1 MNMDKVT
8 KKPWH
13 KGRTALAVLLAA
25 VLVGGTFGLSAVAQ
39 RQSAIPQ
46 QKEYTFSVPSLS
58 GTDSMLLQQQNPDRG
73 LRMEVYMDVATR
85 KSLFGYA
92 DVDAMQ
98 ELEDEIALYGSDY
111 PQLAQV
117 YFYLTG
123 YKDKDL
129 DAVAF
134 QNMNDY
140 FDLLEEHNIKAVLR
154 FAYISDDTQPLTQ
167 EPEDEQVVRHM
178 EQLKGFLEE
187 RQDQI
192 TVLQAG
198 LIGAWGEWDASAR
211 SRVNEKMILD
221 AVLDNT
227 PNDMYIQV
235 RYLNIKNNNLDPS
248 DTENWNRVGYHDD
261 FLIGDLHGWNTAGSD
276 PNSDGW
282 KQMTE
287 ESANLLIDGEMIWG
301 SANDMYTG
309 GNSIDA
315 IKIAKRMKEHHFTS
329 LSLTHNYKEKGGQ
342 YSMYD
347 WQSEYINQNILDQNG
362 LPYDEAWFTD
372 SEGNNLPR
380 TMFEYLRDYLGYYLK
395 VESAGAGVSGNQVT
409 VNLEINNY
417 GFAAPLALDSFD
429 IVLLDADGNV
439 VDQKSGCS
447 MAELQPGAKN
457 QISVTLTRPQDD
469 LPYTVAVSL
478 KADDGTPVRLANN
491 LPFQNGYNHLGVLK

>member
-1 MNMDKVT
+1 
-8 KKPWH
+8 
-13 KGRTALAVLLAA
+13 
-25 VLVGGTFGLSAVAQ
+25 
-39 RQSAIPQ
+39 
-46 QKEYTFSVPSLS
+46 
-58 GTDSMLLQQQNPDRG
+58 
-73 LRMEVYMDVATR
+73 
-85 KSLFGYA
+85 
-92 DVDAMQ
+92 
-98 ELEDEIALYGSDY
+98 
-111 PQLAQV
+111 
-117 YFYLTG
+117 
-123 YKDKDL
+123 
-129 DAVAF
+129 
-134 QNMNDY
+134 
-140 FDLLEEHNIKAVLR
+140 
-154 FAYISDDTQPLTQ
+154 
-167 EPEDEQVVRHM
+167 
-178 EQLKGFLEE
+178 
-187 RQDQI
+187 
-192 TVLQAG
+192 
-198 LIGAWGEWDASAR
+198 
-211 SRVNEKMILD
+211 
-221 AVLDNT
+221 
-227 PNDMYIQV
+227 
-235 RYLNIKNNNLDPS
+235 
-248 DTENWNRVGYHDD
+248 
-261 FLIGDLHGWNTAGSD
+261 
-276 PNSDGW
+276 
-282 KQMTE
+282 MTE

-347 WQSEYINQNILDQNG
+347 WQSEYVNQNILDQNG